1 MIVLQREINWEGSG
15 GFWGPALASLGRLQ
29 VEKVRQGTK
38 RKIGTTSAFHFGFNQ
53 NPARGLVKHI
63 DSQSP

>member
-38 RKIGTTSAFHFGFNQ
+38 RKIGTTSAFHLD
-53 NPARGLVKHI
+53 RKSVV
-63 DSQSP
+63 